1 MDDQTNVYSEKKLA
15 NFETTYKE
23 TILSKP
29 QDINVTITG
38 AHLYGLAFICEQ
50 KGTKESDPEYTRF
63 VCGYEEITKIY
74 INNNNRNS
82 PIYVQCDDTSKGVMN
97 RRRIILPCFANNE
110 EIIKI
115 IESAKADFDKKNV
128 GKQKPPVKT
137 DAEKA
142 QERERLK
149 KAADEEFENLTS
161 GYKKPENKPQ
171 KAAPK
176 SSDDFT
182 VADILGLDNITVPA
196 AESAAAKPEP
206 PQEVKSEPVKEKA
219 SDDFFEE
226 LVIPDVADL
235 PDAQTV
241 EDPGDMPDE
250 SFAEIKLE
258 SVDIEK
264 ITEPEIVSETK
275 SEPEVKEE
283 PPVVHETVHKSEFS
297 SGGMYAKSMYAAAD
311 KEEAK
316 PEPEKKPAPAPAPAP
331 KPEKKAEPV
340 KPDVP
345 QGKMSLEEFQ
355 TAVKKLKAMR
365 DENVLTEEEFA
376 AEKSKLLQFLY

>member
-1 MDDQTNVYSEKKLA
+1 MDDQSNVYSEKKLA
-15 NFETTYKE
+15 TYETTYKE
-23 TILSKP
+23 SILSKP
-29 QDINVTITG
+29 QDISLTITA

-50 KGTKESDPEYTRF
+50 KGTKEGDPEYTRF

-97 RRRIILPCFANNE
+97 RRRIILPCFAKNE

-115 IESAKADFDKKNV
+115 IESAKADFDKKNA
-128 GKQKPPVKT
+128 GKQKHPVKT

-149 KAADEEFENLTS
+149 KAADEEFENLTA
-161 GYKKPENKPQ
+161 GYKKPESKPQ
-171 KAAPK
+171 EAAPK
-176 SSDDFT
+176 DDFT
-182 VADILGLDNITVPA
+182 VADILGLDDITVTTEEKTEP
-196 AESAAAKPEP
+196 EKEVKPETA
-206 PQEVKSEPVKEKA
+206 KETP

-235 PDAQTV
+235 PDAESV

-258 SVDIEK
+258 DVDTEK
-264 ITEPEIVSETK
+264 ITEPEIVSEAK
-275 SEPEVKEE
+275 PEPAAMVKEE
-283 PPVVHETVHKSEFS
+283 PVVHETVHKSEFS
-297 SGGMYAKSMYAAAD
+297 SGGMYAKSMYASAE
-311 KEEAK
+311 KEEPK
-316 PEPEKKPAPAPAPAP
+316 PAEPKKKAEPEKKPEPAAAP
-331 KPEKKAEPV
+331 KPEKKAEAV
-340 KPDVP
+340 KPDISE
-345 QGKMSLEEFQ
+345 GKMSLEEFQ

-376 AEKSKLLQFLY
+376 AEKSRLLQFLY